1 LNRPKAFSVCG
12 TGDWAVA
19 PSATRYALL
28 ARSQAPE
35 MVTAAMITNAAM
47 YRGMTKTVRGTRDLF
62 QKNSIASENKPFDS
76 LNTVIGN
83 AGYNSYGSFPST

>member
-1 LNRPKAFSVCG
+1 
-12 TGDWAVA
+12 
-19 PSATRYALL
+19 
-28 ARSQAPE
+28 
-35 MVTAAMITNAAM
+35 MITNAAM

>member
-1 LNRPKAFSVCG
+1 MRTRQLSRPKRWTLCWPEA
-12 TGDWAVA
+12 
-19 PSATRYALL
+19 
-28 ARSQAPE
+28 QAPE